1 MKPLTRRHLLLCS
14 AFCVLTLLV
23 PGCST
28 QSVRSRSIFSHGAK
42 ASSFRFG
49 AVRHTFADVYAEP
62 NAGSERLTQCIYG
75 DVVRLEQETEWW
87 YFVKVGPYPELS
99 GWMPKVF
106 VTPLRSDALYL
117 KERKITTIV
126 IRQKQSDVFVWPSQ
140 TFPLA
145 MGTELPFLGEADQWY
160 LVRLPN
166 NDIGRIAKQAVSPAA
181 PIELHQQQ
189 PLIQIKTALNSSDK
203 PAESTPSADPL
214 PIILAP
220 QEVPVQRREIISTA
234 EQFLGKVYI
243 WGGTTP
249 RGFDC
254 SGLTYFVYK
263 LNGIELPR
271 VSWLQYRNNFGKTVK
286 KTHLIQGDLVFFE
299 TYKPGPSHVGI
310 YIGNNKFIHASP
322 KNGVSISNLDEPY
335 FKNRYIG
342 AKTVFSKQFL
352 NEKLSGSSR
361 TA

>member
-1 MKPLTRRHLLLCS
+1 MLCQ
-14 AFCVLTLLV
+14 
-23 PGCST
+23 GCST
-28 QSVRSRSIFSHGAK
+28 QSQQNRPGTSRGAK
-42 ASSFRFG
+42 ASLYRFG
-49 AVRHTFADVYAEP
+49 AVRHTFADVYTEP
-62 NAGSERLTQCIYG
+62 NATSERLTQCMYG
-75 DVVRLEQETEWW
+75 DVVRLERETDWW
-87 YFVKVGPYPELS
+87 YYVKVGPYPELS

-126 IRQKQSDVFVWPSQ
+126 IRQSKSDVFVWPSQ

-145 MGTELPFLGEADQWY
+145 MGTELPFLGEAEQWY
-160 LVRLPN
+160 LVRLPT
-166 NDIGRIAKQAVSPAA
+166 NDIGRIAKHAVQPAA
-181 PIELHQQQ
+181 PVELQQQQ
-189 PLIQIKTALNSSDK
+189 PLIQIKKSLNTPELSAEQELSD
-203 PAESTPSADPL
+203 EPL
-214 PIILAP
+214 PIVFAP
-220 QEVPVQRREIISTA
+220 QGVPIQRREIISTA

-271 VSWLQYRNNFGKTVK
+271 VSWLQYRNKYGKKVK
-286 KTHLIQGDLVFFE
+286 KNHLIQGDLVFFE

-322 KNGVSISNLDEPY
+322 KKGVSISNLDEPY
-335 FKNRYIG
+335 FKRRYIG
-342 AKTVFSKQFL
+342 AKTVFS
-352 NEKLSGSSR
+352 SAS
-361 TA
+361 